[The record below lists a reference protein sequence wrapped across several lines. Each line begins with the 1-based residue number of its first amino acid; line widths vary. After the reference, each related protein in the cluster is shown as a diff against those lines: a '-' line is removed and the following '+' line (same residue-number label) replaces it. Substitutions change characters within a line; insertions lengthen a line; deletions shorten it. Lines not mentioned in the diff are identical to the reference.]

1 MTGAPTSSPRFRG
14 RLVPGRVTVVLQ
26 LLVLVAF
33 VGMGALQ
40 LPATLRAVRIY
51 PSGPLATSDDWLGV
65 LAIPNPS
72 EAVLAAV
79 ADLPPDRP
87 LLVVGS
93 GQEDSTILSSFTF
106 SHLLWP
112 RPVWYIKCVDPP
124 GRPPTQAWL
133 PKSVE
138 PNTVAVL
145 YYFLDAPSTATNVR
159 PIGPRAR
166 LVPASQGQPWTS
178 YCPA

>member
-1 MTGAPTSSPRFRG
+1 MTGAPISSPRSSSHVSRG
-14 RLVPGRVTVVLQ
+14 RVAAILQ
-26 LLVLVAF
+26 FLVLVAF

-40 LPATLRAVRIY
+40 LPTALRAIRTY
-51 PSGPLATSDDWLGV
+51 ADGPLATSDDWLGV
-65 LAIPNPS
+65 LAIPEPS
-72 EAVLAAV
+72 QAVLAAV

-87 LLVVGS
+87 ILVVGA
-93 GQEDSTILSSFTF
+93 GQEDSTILSSFTI

-133 PKSVE
+133 PKSDLD
-138 PNTVAVL
+138 TVAVL
-145 YYFLDAPSTATNVR
+145 YYLVDAPTTATDVR

-178 YCPA
+178 YCPS